1 MTPFGVVWCQ
11 MPTSQYSGAS
21 WLLALGWVLV
31 VFWLASSGASVHA
44 DKAAMVM
51 QVAAK
56 MK

>member
-11 MPTSQYSGAS
+11 MPTSQYRGAS

-31 VFWLASSGASVHA
+31 VFWLASSGASVQEG
-44 DKAAMVM
+44 KAAMVM